1 MRILGLDVGDKRI
14 GVALSDPMGIL
25 ASTLTVMERKSSDAD
40 FEAILDL
47 VRKHEV
53 GCIVVG
59 LPRSMDG
66 HIGKQAEKANAFAEA
81 LSGLTT
87 VPVKMWDERLSTV
100 IADKLLRDG
109 GKNRGQIKAKRDA
122 AAAALILQGYLDRY
136 RKEEDQI
143 T

>member
-1 MRILGLDVGDKRI
+1 MRFLGLDVGDKRI
-14 GVALSDPMGIL
+14 GVALSDPMGVL
-25 ASTLTVMERKSSDAD
+25 ASTLTVMERKDSDAD

-47 VRKHEV
+47 VEKHEV

-66 HIGKQAEKANAFAEA
+66 HIGRQAEKVNAFAEV
-81 LSGLTT
+81 LSELSP
-87 VPVKMWDERLSTV
+87 VPIEMWDERLSTV
-100 IADKLLRDG
+100 TANKLLRDG

-122 AAAALILQGYLDRY
+122 AAAALILQGYLDRH

-143 T
+143 L